1 VAKDRKIKKEISAMI
16 GFDFFL
22 DQYGVFLS
30 VVFVFIG
37 LMSLIYGLAT
47 VRGKG
52 HRLEFYLML
61 LLIVGSGVGVALCY
75 NLLLIYIL
83 WEISTFAVWRA
94 VAYYRG
100 DREISAANITFLVN
114 FAAATIMLV
123 GLLVLYID
131 NGTFNIFEISVISD
145 TAAILILIGIL
156 TKSVTIPLHI
166 WLSPAYGAIPS
177 AMGGSLAGIAENLGA
192 ILFLRL
198 FTMGS
203 SSPPGFL
210 NAVAWLAIIS
220 SIVAGGVA
228 LRANRLRSLLAFS
241 TISQVGFIMLAFAV
255 GGTYGVLG
263 GVLYI
268 AAHALAKSGLFYGV
282 GIVEDATGEDD
293 LRNVACL
300 LKLSPVLGVS
310 MALLAGSIVGFF
322 PMIGFFSKIFV
333 VVGAVEKTV
342 YYGIGAIVAA
352 VFTLLYNTRFY
363 HELFFGDRCDT
374 QKLRAKRP
382 SYVGIAVT
390 FVLALVSL
398 LLGIFFFQPVQFLT
412 SGGI

>member
-1 VAKDRKIKKEISAMI
+1 MI

-22 DQYGVFLS
+22 DQYGIFLS
-30 VVFVFIG
+30 VIFVFIG
-37 LMSLIYGLAT
+37 LMSFVYGLAT
-47 VRGKG
+47 VRDKG

-61 LLIVGSGVGVALCY
+61 LLIVGSGVGVALCF

-100 DREISAANITFLVN
+100 DKEVSAANITFLVN

-123 GLLVLYID
+123 GLVALYLD
-131 NGTFNIFEISVISD
+131 NGTFNLFEISVVSD
-145 TAAILILIGIL
+145 TAAVLILIGVL

-177 AMGGSLAGIAENLGA
+177 AMGGSLAGVAENLGA

-203 SSPPGFL
+203 AIPPGFFTT
-210 NAVAWLAIIS
+210 VAWLAIIS

-241 TISQVGFIMLAFAV
+241 TISQVGFILLAFAV
-255 GGTYGVLG
+255 GGTYGMLG

-268 AAHALAKSGLFYGV
+268 AAHGLAKSGLFFGV

-300 LKLSPVLGVS
+300 LRLSPVLGVS
-310 MALLAGSIVGFF
+310 MAFLAGSIVGFF
-322 PMIGFFSKIFV
+322 PMIGFFSKLFV
-333 VVGAVEKTV
+333 VIGAVDKSV
-342 YYGIGAIVAA
+342 YFGIGAIVAA

-363 HELFFGDRCDT
+363 HELFFGKQCDT

-382 SYVGIAVT
+382 SYLGIAVT

-398 LLGIFFFQPVQFLT
+398 LLGIFFFQPVQYLT

>member
-1 VAKDRKIKKEISAMI
+1 MI

-22 DQYGVFLS
+22 DQYGIFLS
-30 VVFVFIG
+30 VVFIFIG

-100 DREISAANITFLVN
+100 DREISAATITFLVN

-123 GLLVLYID
+123 GLLVLYLD
-131 NGTFNIFEISVISD
+131 NGTFNLFEISVISD

-203 SSPPGFL
+203 NSPPGFL

-300 LKLSPVLGVS
+300 FKLSPVLAVS

-342 YYGIGAIVAA
+342 YFGIGAIVAA
-352 VFTLLYNTRFY
+352 VFTLLYITRFY
-363 HELFFGDRCDT
+363 HEVFFGERYDT
-374 QKLRAKRP
+374 QKIRAKRP

-398 LLGIFFFQPVQFLT
+398 LLGIFFFQPVQYLT

>member
-1 VAKDRKIKKEISAMI
+1 MI

-22 DQYGVFLS
+22 DQYGIFLS
-30 VVFVFIG
+30 VVFIFIG
-37 LMSLIYGLAT
+37 LMSFVYGLAT

-100 DREISAANITFLVN
+100 DREISAATITFLVN
-114 FAAATIMLV
+114 FASATIMLV
-123 GLLVLYID
+123 GLLVLYLD
-131 NGTFNIFEISVISD
+131 NGTFNLFEISVISD

-198 FTMGS
+198 FTMGGN
-203 SSPPGFL
+203 SPPGFL

-300 LKLSPVLGVS
+300 LKLSPVLAVS

-342 YYGIGAIVAA
+342 YFGIGAIVAA
-352 VFTLLYNTRFY
+352 VFTLLYITRFY
-363 HELFFGDRCDT
+363 HEVFFGERYDA
-374 QKLRAKRP
+374 QKIRAKRP

-398 LLGIFFFQPVQFLT
+398 LLGIFFFQPVQYLT